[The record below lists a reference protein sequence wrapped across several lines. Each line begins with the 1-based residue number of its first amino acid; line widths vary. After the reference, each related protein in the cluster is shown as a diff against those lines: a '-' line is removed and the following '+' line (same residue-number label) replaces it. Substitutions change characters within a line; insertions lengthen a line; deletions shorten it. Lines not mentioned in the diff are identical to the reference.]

1 VISVPSKISGL
12 PTSEPLAPPKGS
24 NTGSVAAADKTPTDA
39 PAASPASQTGDQVT
53 LTTSARSLQKL
64 SDAIAQTPV
73 VDGAKV
79 ASIKQALNGGTYTID
94 ASRVADKMLQAERGL
109 K

>member
-1 VISVPSKISGL
+1 VISVSAKISGL

-24 NTGSVAAADKTPTDA
+24 STGSVADKTTDA
-39 PAASPASQTGDQVT
+39 PAASPSTQTGDQVT
-53 LTTSARSLQKL
+53 LTSSGRSMQKL

-73 VDGAKV
+73 VDATKV
-79 ASIKQALNGGTYTID
+79 ASIKQALSSGTYTID
-94 ASRVADKMLQAERGL
+94 ASSIAGKMLQAERGL

>member
-1 VISVPSKISGL
+1 MPSKISGL

-24 NTGSVAAADKTPTDA
+24 TTGGVAADRTPTDSS
-39 PAASPASQTGDQVT
+39 AASSTAQTGDHVT
-53 LTTSARSLQKL
+53 LTTSGRSLQKL

-73 VDGAKV
+73 VNAEKV
-79 ASIKQALNGGTYTID
+79 SSIKQSVNSGSYQID
-94 ASRVADKMLQAERGL
+94 ASRIAGKMLQAERGL

>member
-1 VISVPSKISGL
+1 MPSKISGL

-24 NTGSVAAADKTPTDA
+24 NTGSVAADKGPTDA
-39 PAASPASQTGDQVT
+39 PAASPSAQTGDQVT

-73 VDGAKV
+73 VDAAKV
-79 ASIKQALNGGTYTID
+79 ASIKQALSSGSYAVD
-94 ASRVADKMLQAERGL
+94 SSRIADKMLQAEREL

>member
-24 NTGSVAAADKTPTDA
+24 ATGSVAADKTSDA
-39 PAASPASQTGDQVT
+39 PAAGQAAQTGDQVT

-73 VDGAKV
+73 VDAAKV
-79 ASIKQALNGGTYTID
+79 ASIKQALSSGTYTID
-94 ASRVADKMLQAERGL
+94 ASSVADKMLQAERGL

>member
-24 NTGSVAAADKTPTDA
+24 NTGSVAADKTSDA
-39 PAASPASQTGDQVT
+39 PAASPSAPTGDQVT

-73 VDGAKV
+73 VDATKV
-79 ASIKQALNGGTYTID
+79 ASIKQALSSGTYAID
-94 ASRVADKMLQAERGL
+94 ASSIADKMLQAERGL

>member
-1 VISVPSKISGL
+1 VISVATKISGL
-12 PTSEPLAPPKGS
+12 PTSEPLAPLKGS
-24 NTGSVAAADKTPTDA
+24 NTGSVAAADKASTDT
-39 PAASPASQTGDQVT
+39 PAASTSTGDQVT

-73 VDGAKV
+73 VDAAKV
-79 ASIKQALNGGTYTID
+79 ASIKQALAGGTYTIN
-94 ASRVADKMLQAERGL
+94 ASSIADKMLQAERGL

>member
-1 VISVPSKISGL
+1 MPSKISGL

-24 NTGSVAAADKTPTDA
+24 TTGGVAADRTPTDSS
-39 PAASPASQTGDQVT
+39 AASSTAQTGDHVT
-53 LTTSARSLQKL
+53 LTTSGRSLQKL

-73 VDGAKV
+73 VNAEKV
-79 ASIKQALNGGTYTID
+79 SSIKQSVNGGSYQID
-94 ASRVADKMLQAERGL
+94 ASRIAGKMLQAERGL

>member
-24 NTGSVAAADKTPTDA
+24 NTGSVAADKG
-39 PAASPASQTGDQVT
+39 PAEAAVPSAQTGDQVT

-73 VDGAKV
+73 VDAAKV
-79 ASIKQALNGGTYTID
+79 ASIKQSLSSGTYAID

>member
-24 NTGSVAAADKTPTDA
+24 NTGSVAADRTPTDSS
-39 PAASPASQTGDQVT
+39 ASSTAQTGDHVT
-53 LTTSARSLQKL
+53 LTTSGRSLQKL

-73 VDGAKV
+73 VNAAKV
-79 ASIKQALNGGTYTID
+79 SSIKDAVNSGSYSID
-94 ASRVADKMLQAERGL
+94 ASRIAGKMLQAERGL

>member
-24 NTGSVAAADKTPTDA
+24 NTGGVAADRTPTDSS
-39 PAASPASQTGDQVT
+39 AASPTAQTGDHVT
-53 LTTSARSLQKL
+53 LTTSGRSLQKL

-73 VDGAKV
+73 VNAEKV
-79 ASIKQALNGGTYTID
+79 SSIKQAVNNGSYSID
-94 ASRVADKMLQAERGL
+94 ASRIAGKMLQAERGL

>member
-1 VISVPSKISGL
+1 MPSKISGL

-24 NTGSVAAADKTPTDA
+24 NTGSVAADKTADA
-39 PAASPASQTGDQVT
+39 SAASTSAQIGDQVT
-53 LTTSARSLQKL
+53 LTSSGRSLQKL
-64 SDAIAQTPV
+64 SEAIAQTPV

-79 ASIKQALNGGTYTID
+79 ASIKQALSSGTYTIN
-94 ASRVADKMLQAERGL
+94 ASSIADKMLQAESGL

>member
-1 VISVPSKISGL
+1 VPSKISGL

-24 NTGSVAAADKTPTDA
+24 NTGSVAADKGPTDA
-39 PAASPASQTGDQVT
+39 PAAGPAAQTGDQVT

-73 VDGAKV
+73 VDAAKV
-79 ASIKQALNGGTYTID
+79 ASIKQALSGGTYTID
-94 ASRVADKMLQAERGL
+94 ASSIADKMLQAERGL

>member
-1 VISVPSKISGL
+1 MPSKISGL

-24 NTGSVAAADKTPTDA
+24 NTGSVAADKAPTDA
-39 PAASPASQTGDQVT
+39 PAGPSAQTGDQVT

-64 SDAIAQTPV
+64 SDAIAQTPM
-73 VDGAKV
+73 VDAAKV
-79 ASIKQALNGGTYTID
+79 ASIKQALSSGTYTIN
-94 ASRVADKMLQAERGL
+94 ASSIADKMLQAESGL

>member
-1 VISVPSKISGL
+1 MPSKISGL
-12 PTSEPLAPPKGS
+12 PTSEPLAPLKGS
-24 NTGSVAAADKTPTDA
+24 NTGSVAAADKAQVDGQA
-39 PAASPASQTGDQVT
+39 PSPSSQTGDQVT

-73 VDGAKV
+73 VDSAKV
-79 ASIKQALNGGTYTID
+79 ASIKQALSSGTYTID
-94 ASRVADKMLQAERGL
+94 ASSIADKMLQAESGL

>member
-1 VISVPSKISGL
+1 MPSKISGL
-12 PTSEPLAPPKGS
+12 PTSDQLAPPKGS
-24 NTGSVAAADKTPTDA
+24 STGGVAADRTPTDSA
-39 PAASPASQTGDQVT
+39 AASATAQTGDQVT
-53 LTTSARSLQKL
+53 LTTSGRSLQKL

-79 ASIKQALNGGTYTID
+79 AVIKQAVSSGSYTIN
-94 ASRVADKMLQAERGL
+94 ASSIADKMLQAERGL

>member
-1 VISVPSKISGL
+1 MPSKISGL

-24 NTGSVAAADKTPTDA
+24 NTGGVAADRTPTDS
-39 PAASPASQTGDQVT
+39 PAANSTAQTGDHVT

-73 VDGAKV
+73 VNAAKV
-79 ASIKQALNGGTYTID
+79 SSIKEAVNGGGYTID
-94 ASRVADKMLQAERGL
+94 ASRIAGKMLQAERGL

>member
-1 VISVPSKISGL
+1 VISVASKISGY
-12 PTSEPLAPPKGS
+12 PTSEPLAPLKGS
-24 NTGSVAAADKTPTDA
+24 NTGNVAADKPATDA
-39 PAASPASQTGDQVT
+39 SAPTATAQTGDHVT

-73 VDGAKV
+73 IDASKV
-79 ASIKQALNGGTYTID
+79 ASIKQALSSGSYAVD
-94 ASRVADKMLQAERGL
+94 SSRTADKLLQAERGL